1 MPAGVHSHCGAFGW
15 FIYGGEGS
23 GRSGCIAFVIFCGG
37 LRQMANGVSQEVEKC
52 KSGERRIT
60 GMGGAM
66 LHEQTHL
73 GVSVVIPMYNEEDV
87 ITELH
92 TRLTHVLQA
101 CKQEYEIIFVEDG
114 SRDRTYERLKKVQEV
129 DPHVKLIK
137 LRGNFGQT
145 PALAAGFDYAEG
157 DIIIAMDGDL
167 QHAPE
172 DIPAFLDKLKEGYD
186 VVSGWRRDRKDPYLS
201 RKLPSRIANW
211 TMSKLS
217 GIDLHDFGT
226 TFKAYKRDLVKE
238 IRLYGQF
245 HRFIPVLA
253 RRSRAKIVEIPIENV
268 RQLHRKSHYNI
279 MRTFTVAFDLMR
291 LNYLDKFIERPL
303 QVYGTL
309 GAVIGTM
316 GAVTFAYLVYVK
328 YVYGLSLMGYR
339 GPLFIVSL
347 FSILLGVLFFSLGLL
362 GEMIVKFYH
371 DYGHTK
377 IYSVGEI
384 HSRRLDRVAHR

>member
-1 MPAGVHSHCGAFGW
+1 
-15 FIYGGEGS
+15 
-23 GRSGCIAFVIFCGG
+23 
-37 LRQMANGVSQEVEKC
+37 
-52 KSGERRIT
+52 
-60 GMGGAM
+60 M
-66 LHEQTHL
+66 LHEQSDI

-87 ITELH
+87 IDELH
-92 TRLTHVLQA
+92 SRLTRVLKT
-101 CKQEYEIIFVEDG
+101 CGQEYEIIFVEDG
-114 SRDRTYERLKKVQEV
+114 SRDRTYERLKKVQEI

-157 DIIIAMDGDL
+157 DVIIAMDGDL

-253 RRSRAKIVEIPIENV
+253 RRSRAKIVEIPIENI
-268 RQLHRKSHYNI
+268 RQQHRKSHYNI
-279 MRTFTVAFDLMR
+279 MRTFTVAFDLIR

-316 GAVTFAYLVYVK
+316 GAVTFSYLVYVK

-371 DYGHTK
+371 DYSPAK

-384 HSRRLDRVAHR
+384 HSTRLDRVAHR

>member
-1 MPAGVHSHCGAFGW
+1 
-15 FIYGGEGS
+15 
-23 GRSGCIAFVIFCGG
+23 
-37 LRQMANGVSQEVEKC
+37 
-52 KSGERRIT
+52 
-60 GMGGAM
+60 
-66 LHEQTHL
+66 
-73 GVSVVIPMYNEEDV
+73 
-87 ITELH
+87 
-92 TRLTHVLQA
+92 
-101 CKQEYEIIFVEDG
+101 
-114 SRDRTYERLKKVQEV
+114 
-129 DPHVKLIK
+129 
-137 LRGNFGQT
+137 
-145 PALAAGFDYAEG
+145 
-157 DIIIAMDGDL
+157 
-167 QHAPE
+167 
-172 DIPAFLDKLKEGYD
+172 
-186 VVSGWRRDRKDPYLS
+186 
-201 RKLPSRIANW
+201 
-211 TMSKLS
+211 MSKLS

-253 RRSRAKIVEIPIENV
+253 RRSRAKIIEIPIENI
-268 RQLHRKSHYNI
+268 RQQHRKSHYNI
-279 MRTFTVAFDLMR
+279 MRTFTVAFDLIR

-316 GAVTFAYLVYVK
+316 GAITFSYLVYVK

-371 DYGHTK
+371 DYSPAK

-384 HSRRLDRVAHR
+384 HSTRLDRVAHR